1 MKLLSTECTVDG
13 CAQCDEDVDK
23 CEVCAPGYNLT
34 DHQCSELCSS
44 QPIYI
49 IVYLIMSVRMCES
62 VHVCAYKKG

>member
-34 DHQCSELCSS
+34 DHQCSELCALVN
-44 QPIYI
+44 Q
-49 IVYLIMSVRMCES
+49 VYLLRVY
-62 VHVCAYKKG
+62 VCVSLCI